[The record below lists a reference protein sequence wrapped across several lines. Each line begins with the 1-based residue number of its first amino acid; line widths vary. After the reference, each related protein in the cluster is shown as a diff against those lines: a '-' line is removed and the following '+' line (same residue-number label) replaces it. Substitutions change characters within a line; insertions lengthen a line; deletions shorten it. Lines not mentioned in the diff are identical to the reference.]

1 MARSLFSASWY
12 RVASLKPQIHRH
24 ALFHRHD
31 YRGQIWHVIE
41 DRAAERF
48 HRFAPATYYLIGL
61 MDGERTIDA
70 IWRASI
76 EKLGDNAPSQDDVIR
91 LLAQLHASDLIKTDM
106 TAEADDLMRR
116 YRAIDRQTWL
126 KRLGAPFAMR
136 APLLDPDRFLD
147 AIAPFLRPVFTVW
160 GFLLWLAIALIG
172 CVTAALH
179 WAELTTDLADR
190 LLAPW
195 NLVAI
200 ALAYPFL
207 KLFHELGHALAV
219 KVWGGRVHDIGL
231 MFIVFMPVP
240 YVDASASS
248 SFPSKWRRIVVDAAG
263 IMVELLLASVAIML
277 WVGAEPGAWS
287 SFLYNVAFIGTVSTL
302 LFNGNPL
309 LKFDGYYIFAD
320 YLEIPNLAQRAQTY
334 LAYLFDRYLLGIKHR
349 QSPVSAPGERFWFLL
364 YAPLA
369 GLYRIFLAFSIA
381 FFLASQYML
390 VGVLMAAWAVL
401 LMIVAP
407 LARSV
412 KRLFLE
418 PDPGTSR
425 ARTVGVV
432 GTLLL
437 VGLAALFLVPAP
449 YVTMAKGVAVV
460 EENGSVRAGAEGFIT
475 DILAAPDSA
484 VVAGQPLVRLSDPT
498 VDAEVRA
505 IEAQLASLKAK
516 LTAIDFTNA
525 FEAAVV
531 REEIRSAEKDL
542 EVETLRKS
550 EQTILAP
557 TDGLFRLLNARDSEG
572 RFVQRGETIGFVQDP
587 GKLVVSVVVDQVAF
601 GDIQNNVRD
610 VALWSAGTATRPVDA
625 KLRLVHPGGVTALPS
640 PALAVEGG
648 GDFAVDPR
656 RPGELRTLANVFQ
669 IDLEPVDP
677 ADAGEV
683 LIGRHYL
690 VRFDHTPQPIGW
702 QLVAAGRR
710 LLLDRFGV

>member
-12 RVASLKPQIHRH
+12 RVATLRPQIHRH
-24 ALFHRHD
+24 AIFHRHA
-31 YRGQIWHVIE
+31 YRGQVWHVIE

-48 HRFAPATYYLIGL
+48 HRFAPATYFLIGL
-61 MDGERTIDA
+61 MDGARSVDA
-70 IWRASI
+70 IWRAAI

-106 TAEADDLMRR
+106 TAEADDLLRR
-116 YRAIDRQTWL
+116 YRAIDRQNWL

-136 APLLDPDRFLD
+136 TPLFDPDRFLD
-147 AIAPFLRPVFTVW
+147 LLAPLMRPVFTVW
-160 GFLLWLAIALIG
+160 GFLAWLALVLAG
-172 CVTAALH
+172 TVTAALH
-179 WAELTTDLADR
+179 WSDLTSDLSDR

-219 KVWGGRVHDIGL
+219 KVWGGRVRDIGV

-248 SFPSKWRRIVVDAAG
+248 SFQSKWRRIVVDAAG
-263 IMVELLLASVAIML
+263 IMVELMLASIALML
-277 WVGAEPGAWS
+277 WVGADPGAWR

-320 YLEIPNLAQRAQTY
+320 YLEIPNLAQRAQAY
-334 LAYLFDRYLLGIKHR
+334 LGYLFDRYALGIRHR
-349 QSPVSAPGERFWFLL
+349 VSPVSAPGERFWFLL

-369 GLYRIFLAFSIA
+369 GLYRIFLTFSIA

-390 VGVLMAAWAVL
+390 VGVLMAVWALL
-401 LMIVAP
+401 LMLLAP
-407 LARSV
+407 LSRTV

-425 ARTVGVV
+425 LRAAGVV
-432 GTLLL
+432 GGLAA
-437 VGLAALFLVPAP
+437 VGLAALFILPAP
-449 YVTMAKGVAVV
+449 HVTMAKGVAVV
-460 EENGSVRAGAEGFIT
+460 EENGSIRAGAEGFIT
-475 DILAAPDSA
+475 EILAEPDSQ
-484 VVAGQPLVRLSDPT
+484 VTAGQPLIRVSDPT
-498 VDAEVRA
+498 VDAEVKA
-505 IEAQLASLKAK
+505 IRAQLASLKAK
-516 LTAIDFTNA
+516 LAATDFTNA

-531 REEIRSAEKDL
+531 REEIRSAESDL
-542 EVETLRKS
+542 EAETLRKS

-557 TDGLFRLLNARDSEG
+557 ADGQFRLLDAHDSEG
-572 RFVQRGETIGFVQDP
+572 RFVKRGETIGFVQDP
-587 GKLVVSVVVDQVAF
+587 GRLVVSVIVDQVAF
-601 GDIQNNVRD
+601 GDIQNRVGA
-610 VALWSAGTATRPVDA
+610 VGLWSAGSETRPIAARV
-625 KLRLVHPGGVTALPS
+625 KLVHPGGVTALPS
-640 PALAVEGG
+640 PALAADGG

-669 IDLEPVDP
+669 IDVEPLGAIAP
-677 ADAGEV
+677 GSV

-690 VRFDHTPQPIGW
+690 VRFEHPPEPIGW
-702 QLVAAGRR
+702 QLVATGRR